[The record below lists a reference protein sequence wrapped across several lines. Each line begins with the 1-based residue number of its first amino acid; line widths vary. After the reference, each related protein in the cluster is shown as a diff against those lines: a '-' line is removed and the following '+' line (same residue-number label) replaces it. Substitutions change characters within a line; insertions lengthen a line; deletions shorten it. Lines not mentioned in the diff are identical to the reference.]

1 MPANTKKLTYA
12 QVYDTLSK
20 VNVNE
25 FCEEKMGLTYLSW
38 SQAVRIFT
46 EHFPEWSLKWH
57 GTTDAN
63 DVLRDVTYYE
73 GGTAAVTCT
82 VSIPDGAG
90 GELKREMWLP
100 VLDFKNRATAYPDS
114 MAINTAKMRCWV
126 KNMAIWGLGLYVYSG
141 LDETYG
147 QVSQEDQEPAPE
159 PPKKKRAPRKKK
171 ATKEGPNPDELKQ
184 QMVALSKDLGGASWE
199 PDDSLKKDIKQAV
212 ASGDADVMAA
222 MVVTLQ
228 KTKDM
233 ALKLH
238 DEREEK

>member
-1 MPANTKKLTYA
+1 M
-12 QVYDTLSK
+12 
-20 VNVNE
+20 
-25 FCEEKMGLTYLSW
+25 
-38 SQAVRIFT
+38 
-46 EHFPEWSLKWH
+46 
-57 GTTDAN
+57 
-63 DVLRDVTYYE
+63 
-73 GGTAAVTCT
+73 TCT

-184 QMVALSKDLGGASWE
+184 QIVALSKDLVGASWE
-199 PDDSLKKDIKQAV
+199 PDDSLKKDIKEAV

-228 KTKDM
+228 KAKDF

>member
-1 MPANTKKLTYA
+1 MANAKKLTYA

-46 EHFPEWSLKWH
+46 EHFPGWSLKWH

-147 QVSQEDQEPAPE
+147 QVSQEDQESAPE

-184 QMVALSKDLGGASWE
+184 QIVALSKDLVGASWE
-199 PDDSLKKDIKQAV
+199 PDDSLKKDIKEAV

>member
-1 MPANTKKLTYA
+1 MANAKKLTYA
-12 QVYDTLSK
+12 EVYDTLSK

-46 EHFPEWSLKWH
+46 AHFPEWSLKWH

-184 QMVALSKDLGGASWE
+184 QIVALSKDLVGASWE
-199 PDDSLKKDIKQAV
+199 PDDPLKKDIKEAV